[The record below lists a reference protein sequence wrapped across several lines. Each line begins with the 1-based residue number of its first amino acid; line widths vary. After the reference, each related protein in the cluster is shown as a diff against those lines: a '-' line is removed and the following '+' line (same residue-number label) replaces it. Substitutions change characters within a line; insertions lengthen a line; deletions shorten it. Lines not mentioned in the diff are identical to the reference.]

1 MLNPFQ
7 IIADFATLVVDVMD
21 ENEQIRSRQIAKER
35 VKREKKKAE
44 KQARE
49 YEIWHKAWIQATKE
63 EFENPDEWRIL
74 PYGWSP
80 FGITI

>member
-7 IIADFATLVVDVMD
+7 IIADFATLVVDVME

-35 VKREKKKAE
+35 VEREKKKAE

-49 YEIWHKAWIQATKE
+49 YEIWHKATKE